1 MRARQTAA
9 GAAFF
14 SGLGL
19 DIFANVPL
27 LPALPQE
34 AVLPFLYI
42 CLINSAAGYVC
53 HMLALEKTSANETN
67 LVYFLKPMLSPIIAF
82 LFLKEVITVNMWLGI
97 ALFLVGSA
105 VAVLPGLLEARNT
118 K

>member
-1 MRARQTAA
+1 MR
-9 GAAFF
+9 G
-14 SGLGL
+14 
-19 DIFANVPL
+19 
-27 LPALPQE
+27 
-34 AVLPFLYI
+34 
-42 CLINSAAGYVC
+42 
-53 HMLALEKTSANETN
+53 ALEKTSANETN